1 MCYFTSES
9 VSNKAARLMS
19 MINHSFGSG
28 GITSAL
34 DNTQIV
40 EFVQYLQRSHE
51 EQLPVKKAVLVT
63 GRQPDG
69 TWVLNANT
77 LIYAAGDFLGDH
89 DMVFLDKNILSESD
103 KIVATDICPQITLP
117 LSLKLLCDLLELM
130 EIIEKHNYISS
141 ILVIAGVC
149 LAFHYELLLDLY
161 GGCPITVALGEA
173 ETGKSTA
180 IQAGLA
186 VFGGDEIC
194 RYVKGTNAA
203 FLDRSSR
210 STLPFAIEEASKG
223 KAKTRTNHLI

>member
-1 MCYFTSES
+1 
-9 VSNKAARLMS
+9 
-19 MINHSFGSG
+19 
-28 GITSAL
+28 
-34 DNTQIV
+34 
-40 EFVQYLQRSHE
+40 
-51 EQLPVKKAVLVT
+51 
-63 GRQPDG
+63 
-69 TWVLNANT
+69 
-77 LIYAAGDFLGDH
+77 
-89 DMVFLDKNILSESD
+89 MVFLDKNILSDSD

-117 LSLKLLCDLLELM
+117 LSLKPLCDLLKLY

-180 IQAGLA
+180 IRAGLA

-194 RYVKGTNAA
+194 RYVKGKNAA

-210 STLPFAIEEASKG
+210 SALPFAIEEASKG
-223 KAKTRTNHLI
+223 KAKSRTNQLDLTELIVDLYNGVRSTNMRTGSMKPKSIPIIASNFGIEDMERYVWIPY